1 MATKFLMRDIVREV
15 NDGGL
20 DVQGAFYVIINEDH
34 HYYGNMVT
42 NLLVA
47 VEHLVVN
54 ECRNNY
60 MWVSSNP
67 LR

>member
-20 DVQGAFYVIINEDH
+20 DVQAAFYVIINEDH

-42 NLLVA
+42 NILVT
-47 VEHLVVN
+47 VEQRAIDGY
-54 ECRNNY
+54 RNNY